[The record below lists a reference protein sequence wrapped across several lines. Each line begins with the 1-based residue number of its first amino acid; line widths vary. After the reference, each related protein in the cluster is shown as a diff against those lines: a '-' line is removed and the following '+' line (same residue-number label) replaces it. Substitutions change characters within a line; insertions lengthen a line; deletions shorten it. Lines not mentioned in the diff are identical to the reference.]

1 MSTLERT
8 AKKFFSQQLFLEYTN
23 IMRELEKS
31 EIFREW
37 HKRKGECPHIFTL
50 PLLHTPVQSKDKPYQ
65 APINPLVHITHQP
78 TQQQHS
84 CFAMMPDYM
93 TLHASA
99 YPPAS
104 WAFLANRPSKP
115 SRTSN
120 NELWTEMTNR
130 YEQSMAKRYHEFTS
144 NCLSETAT
152 ADNINRMR
160 ADAKKRHGQQGAIAF
175 EDAADI
181 EDLLEKADRF
191 IEAVDELAKNSMKSI
206 PEEDESGATYS
217 RRRPTVNESR
227 QIKKAILNSKN
238 YDQLLQ
244 SIDKIKKSFR
254 PRLMDI
260 YTTCHD
266 FICTPVGKHP
276 RPRWAQICR
285 IDKEVTAHV
294 AHVAH
299 IQQQVT
305 SDVAQLEDFLREQL
319 YDQYCLM
326 RETPMEKKDETWLQY
341 GDCFILGPKNGEDE
355 RSLTKETAENFDLGD
370 RGVERRLDRMID
382 GTGLDPTWI
391 MDRIEDYCRGNDH
404 IGRWQRY
411 VQGCQWEELAAKLSD
426 DIDQLEKINS
436 SSKSSSSRQCNIMSN
451 IHNTKRQFF
460 KRLDGAQDFELSE
473 RALRMD
479 EGYESTSA
487 SSSTTSL
494 VMDSWDY
501 SRDLA
506 ESLEAMSGRTL

>member
-1 MSTLERT
+1 
-8 AKKFFSQQLFLEYTN
+8 
-23 IMRELEKS
+23 MRELEKS
-31 EIFREW
+31 ESLREW

-65 APINPLVHITHQP
+65 APINPLVHITHQSA
-78 TQQQHS
+78 QKKHS

-104 WAFLANRPSKP
+104 WAFLANRQSKP

-130 YEQSMAKRYHEFTS
+130 YEQSMAKRHHEYTS

-152 ADNINRMR
+152 ADNIDRMR
-160 ADAKKRHGQQGAIAF
+160 ADAKKRHRRQVAVAF

-181 EDLLEKADRF
+181 EDLLEKTDRF
-191 IEAVDELAKNSMKSI
+191 IEAVDELAKNPMKTI
-206 PEEDESGATYS
+206 PEEDESGAIYS
-217 RRRPTVNESR
+217 RRRPTVNETR

-244 SIDKIKKSFR
+244 SIDKIKTSFR

-294 AHVAH
+294 AHVAY

-305 SDVAQLEDFLREQL
+305 SDVAQLEHFLREQL
-319 YDQYCLM
+319 YDQYCLL
-326 RETPMEKKDETWLQY
+326 RETPTEKKDETWLQY
-341 GDCFILGPKNGEDE
+341 GDCLLLGRKNGEDE

-370 RGVERRLDRMID
+370 REVERRLDRMID
-382 GTGLDPTWI
+382 GSGLDPAWI
-391 MDRIEDYCRGNDH
+391 MDRIEDYWRGNDH

-411 VQGCQWEELAAKLSD
+411 VQGCQWEELAGKFSD
-426 DIDQLEKINS
+426 DIAQLEKINS
-436 SSKSSSSRQCNIMSN
+436 SSKSSNSRQCNIMSN

-460 KRLDGAQDFELSE
+460 KRLDGAQGFELSE
-473 RALRMD
+473 KALGMN
-479 EGYESTSA
+479 EGYERRSA

-494 VMDSWDY
+494 VMNSEDY
-501 SRDLA
+501 SRDSG
-506 ESLEAMSGRTL
+506 ESLEAMSGRIF